1 MQRQLRSHAALTL
14 YWTTVPL
21 DQLFGARYCKS
32 WNILHAGTKMWK
44 QISCD
49 TKTFAGKIFLFFF
62 VNILYKDA
70 ALELSPP
77 SNSSRTIG
85 SNKRRSRIVAA
96 ASRGTRRRGR
106 IVSDDCQQAT
116 PRAIRIVRV
125 ASTADSR
132 IERVRVPLTA
142 SSNHQRLPP

>member
-1 MQRQLRSHAALTL
+1 MRGTANPGIFCTR
-14 YWTTVPL
+14 VPKCGSKFPVIPKRL
-21 DQLFGARYCKS
+21 PEKCV
-32 WNILHAGTKMWK
+32 
-44 QISCD
+44 
-49 TKTFAGKIFLFFF
+49 FFF
-62 VNILYKDA
+62 VNIPYKDA

-106 IVSDDCQQAT
+106 IVSDDCQHAT

-125 ASTADSR
+125 ASAADSR